1 MPKAERGTIMEEQHK
16 KKGKQK
22 IKERLKGRFNYV
34 TNLTSIAVVLAVI
47 VMIFVSVRY
56 NNALEYYGFVQG
68 DIGKAMT
75 VLAESRSALR
85 AVIGY
90 VDEDAIKDQQSLF
103 NQKKESFA
111 TYFADVQ
118 KKCTTGEAKT
128 LCQDVSNVAASYWSL
143 ATELIDAGATTDV
156 GKSSEAQRREIN
168 ELTSKYDAI
177 YNNMTS
183 LMDYAVNKGNSVKA
197 SLNTMQIISIIIIAL
212 IVIFARIQ
220 SSRKGEE
227 FARDIEKIIM
237 DTAARLKKLA
247 NGDLDSPFPESDY
260 DDEFADMLADSKYM
274 AAELNRLISD
284 ISYCLGEMS
293 KGNFALKSQCPDRYV
308 GKYEM
313 ILMSMRDLRD
323 QMVITLTQVDQASKQ
338 VAAGSDNLAQSAQA
352 LAEGATEQAGTIEE
366 LTSTI
371 TSITEEA
378 ARSAKNLEESHQQAV
393 GYAKQADESREQ
405 MRMLSDA
412 MLRITETSKK
422 IENITAEI
430 EDIASQTNLLSL
442 NASIEAARAG
452 DAGRG
457 FAVVAEEIR
466 QLAEQSANSASNT
479 RQLIEGALKEID
491 EGNRAAHNAEDALR
505 SVIDGIQSIAE
516 TSKALSEASEAQ
528 SKAMNDAEDGVNQ
541 IAEVV
546 QSNSSAAQETS
557 ATSEE
562 LSAQADTMQELVGK
576 FILNK

>member
-1 MPKAERGTIMEEQHK
+1 MEEQQK
-16 KKGKQK
+16 NSSKGRQS
-22 IKERLKGRFNYV
+22 IKTRLKGRFNYV
-34 TNLTSIAVVLAVI
+34 TNLTSVAVILAVI
-47 VMIFVSVRY
+47 VMIFISVRY
-56 NNALEYYGFVQG
+56 NSALTNYGFVQG
-68 DIGKAMT
+68 DIGKAMA

-85 AVIGY
+85 GVIGY
-90 VDEDAIKDQQSLF
+90 LDTDAIDSQKELF
-103 NQKKESFA
+103 DTKKESYM
-111 TYFADVQ
+111 TYFEAV
-118 KKCTTGEAKT
+118 KSKCTSGEAKK
-128 LCQDVSNVAASYWSL
+128 LYQSVSDVMDDYWSL
-143 ATELIDAGATTDV
+143 ASEIIAQGASTDV
-156 GKSSEAQRREIN
+156 EASNQAQRREIN
-168 ELTSKYDAI
+168 ELTTKYDTI
-177 YNNMTS
+177 YGNLRS
-183 LMDYAVNKGNSVKA
+183 LMDYAVSQGNSVKA
-197 SLNTMQIISIIIIAL
+197 ALNVMQIVSIAVIVL

-220 SSRKGEE
+220 SGRKGEE
-227 FARDIEKIIM
+227 FARDIEKILT
-237 DTAARLKKLA
+237 DTAERLKKLA
-247 NGDLDSPFPESDY
+247 NGDLDSPFPESSY

-274 AAELNRLISD
+274 ANELNRIISD
-284 ISYCLGEMS
+284 MGYCLGEMS
-293 KGNFALKSQCPDRYV
+293 KGNFAVTSGCRDRYV

-313 ILMSMRDLRD
+313 LLLAMRDMRD
-323 QMVITLTQVDQASKQ
+323 QMITTLTKVDEASKQ

-371 TSITEEA
+371 TNITEEA
-378 ARSAKNLEESHQQAV
+378 ARSAKNLEDSHKQAV
-393 GYAKQADESREQ
+393 AYAKQADESREQ
-405 MRMLSDA
+405 MRMLSEA
-412 MLRITETSKK
+412 MVRITETSKK

-479 RQLIEGALKEID
+479 RELIEGSLKEIN
-491 EGNRAAHNAEDALR
+491 EGNRAAHNAEEALKT
-505 SVIDGIQSIAE
+505 VIDGIQSIAE

-528 SKAMNDAEDGVNQ
+528 SKAMNEAEDGVNQ

-576 FILNK
+576 FILSK